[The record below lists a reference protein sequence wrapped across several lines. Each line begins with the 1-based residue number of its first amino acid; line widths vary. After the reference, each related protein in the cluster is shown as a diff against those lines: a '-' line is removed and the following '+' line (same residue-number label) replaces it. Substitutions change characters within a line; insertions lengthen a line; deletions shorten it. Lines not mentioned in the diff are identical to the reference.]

1 MSHFKVVKVRVS
13 AALTRSGLPDLDY
26 ALNPYAGCSHGC
38 VYCYARLYTRYREA
52 SRSWGRVV
60 VVKENIVE
68 VLKRE
73 VRRLKPG
80 VVGVGTVTD
89 PYQPVELAHRLT
101 RRSLEV
107 LLESGFYASIQTKSG
122 LVTEDLDL
130 LEEHS
135 DKVDVG
141 LTVTTL
147 DERVAQLIEP
157 WAPPPGERVRAL
169 EELGSRGIRVW
180 VFYGPVLPGIND
192 DDATLES
199 IVRLA
204 ASLGAV
210 LYYDK
215 LRVRGFM
222 LAPGYPIRGSAEAA
236 KRYEWASFFRRL
248 RELCARYGVE
258 CHPGFEGDARQ
269 EPPRRTLDPYI
280 KG

>member
-1 MSHFKVVKVRVS
+1 VSHFKVVKVRVS
-13 AALTRSGLPDLDY
+13 AALARSGLPDLDY

-60 VVKENIVE
+60 IVKENIVE

-73 VRRLKPG
+73 VRKLKPG

-147 DERVAQLIEP
+147 DEHVAQLIEP
-157 WAPPPGERVRAL
+157 WASPPGERVRAL
-169 EELGSRGIRVW
+169 EELRSHGIRIW

-204 ASLGAV
+204 ASLDAV

-222 LAPGYPIRGSAEAA
+222 LAPGYPVRGSAEAA

-248 RELCARYGVE
+248 RELCTRYGVE
-258 CHPGFEGDARQ
+258 CRPGFEGDAHQ
-269 EPPRRTLDPYI
+269 EPPRRTLDSYI
-280 KG
+280 KR